1 MKRNILGSAES
12 RILLMDGAMGT
23 MIQRQQLGDVD
34 YRGKRFASYSADL
47 FGANDLLN
55 LTQPDLIKEI
65 HLAYLEAGADILV
78 AHMGLTTSGS
88 IGAQTS
94 KTLDDCV
101 TLIDEWASAAK
112 NIREDIIVLCHGG
125 PIAMPEDAHY
135 ILKNCSN
142 VHGFYGASS
151 MERLPTEEALTERT
165 RVFKSVTF

>member
-1 MKRNILGSAES
+1 
-12 RILLMDGAMGT
+12 MGYDHEVEL
-23 MIQRQQLGDVD
+23 ISKARE
-34 YRGKRFASYSADL
+34 
-47 FGANDLLN
+47 NDM
-55 LTQPDLIKEI
+55 LTTPYVFSSEDAIKMT
-65 HLAYLEAGADILV
+65 EAGADILV

-88 IGAQTS
+88 SGAQTS

-101 TLIDEWASAAK
+101 ALIDEWASAAK